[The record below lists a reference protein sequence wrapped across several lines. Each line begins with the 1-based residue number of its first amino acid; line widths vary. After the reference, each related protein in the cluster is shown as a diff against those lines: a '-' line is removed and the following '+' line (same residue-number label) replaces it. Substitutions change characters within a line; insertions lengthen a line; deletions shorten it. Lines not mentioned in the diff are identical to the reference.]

1 MVKHIIVWNF
11 KEDMSVEEKQS
22 AAAKIK
28 AELEALQGVIE
39 GLIEIKV
46 EVEHLSSSSGELMLD
61 STFEDEE
68 ALKGY
73 QVHPEHVKAAQ
84 FVRSVMGNRS
94 CFDYEV

>member
-11 KEDMSVEEKQS
+11 KEDMSVEEKQT

-61 STFEDEE
+61 STFEDEA

-84 FVRSVMGNRS
+84 FVRSVMGSRS

>member
-11 KEDMSVEEKQS
+11 KEDMSAEEKQS
-22 AAAKIK
+22 AAARIK
-28 AELEALQGVIE
+28 TELEALQGVIE

-61 STFEDEE
+61 SSFVDEE

>member
-11 KEDMSVEEKQS
+11 KEDMSVEEKQT

-61 STFEDEE
+61 SSIVKLSLYPVGKLVILNWT
-68 ALKGY
+68 ALLKMKRLLRDIKY
-73 QVHPEHVKAAQ
+73 IP
-84 FVRSVMGNRS
+84 SM
-94 CFDYEV
+94 